1 MSNALSTFFNPRS
14 LVLVGASERS
24 TWSNTAYQN
33 LQELRYGGRVHFVN
47 RKGGAVYGH
56 TAATLVSE
64 IGEPVDLA
72 LLMLPAAAV
81 EEALTDLHRA
91 GVRNAVLLAS
101 GYAETGAAGREM
113 QDRMAALANEY
124 GIALLGPNC
133 VGFLNY
139 AGGAAAFTIK
149 PPMPALRGSL
159 GVVAQSGAVGTLANQ
174 FAHRQNIGLS
184 CIITSGNEAVMD
196 SGQLIDYL
204 VDDPATKS
212 IAVFLE
218 TVRNTERF
226 CAAAAR
232 ALRAGKPIVALK
244 VGSSP
249 ATAKSAQA
257 HTGALVGDDRVFSA
271 VCRQLGIVRVDS
283 IEDMVITAEMMS
295 RVGVIRKGGLGLASI
310 SGGICEIMG
319 DVAGAAGIALPQ
331 LGQRTE
337 QRLQQVLP
345 DFGTANNP
353 LDVTGAFILNPGLMG
368 DTVSILAD
376 DPGLGVLGI
385 AFDVP
390 ISEQQERAY
399 SKPSLEAIRVAAATA
414 AIPCLILS
422 HTSQSLTEHARKT
435 MDELGL
441 NYLSCGVDVAIPAL
455 GHAFQ
460 WSGWHLA
467 ARDKP
472 QRQRPVHAASDA
484 RPASE
489 HQLLRHLGA
498 RGVPVVQQVLAG
510 SAAAAAQAAAAIA
523 GPVVLKIA
531 SPDIAHKT
539 EVGGV
544 VLNLQGEAAVSAA
557 FDAIMAR
564 ASAAAPAAR
573 LDGVV
578 VSPMRSGGIELL
590 VGVHVD
596 AQWGP
601 VLAVGLGGVWVEVLK
616 DTSLRTLPV
625 DEEDVLEMLS
635 ELRAA
640 SLLDGYRG
648 QAAVDRR
655 ALARAIVAVADAAL
669 DFGPAL
675 QTLEINPL
683 LASGATIEAL
693 DALAVW
699 SEGAAVP
706 AGAEAARAAA

>member
-1 MSNALSTFFNPRS
+1 MSKDLSTFFNPKS

-33 LQELRYGGRVHFVN
+33 LQELNYAGRVHFVN
-47 RKGGAVYGH
+47 RKGGTVYGH
-56 TAATLVSE
+56 KAATLVGE

-72 LLMLPAAAV
+72 LLMLPASAV
-81 EEALTDLHRA
+81 EASLADLHHA
-91 GVRNAVLLAS
+91 GVTNAVLLAS
-101 GYAETGAAGREM
+101 GYAETGAAGRDM
-113 QDRMAALANEY
+113 QDRMAALAIEY
-124 GIALLGPNC
+124 GISLLGPNC

-196 SGQLIDYL
+196 CGQLIDYL
-204 VDDPATKS
+204 VDDPATKA

-218 TVRNTERF
+218 TVRDTERF

-232 ALRAGKPIVALK
+232 ALRAGKPVVALK

-319 DVAGAAGIALPQ
+319 DVAGAAGISLPQ
-331 LGQRTE
+331 LDQRTE

-353 LDVTGAFILNPGLMG
+353 LDVTGAFILDPALMG
-368 DTVSILAD
+368 QTVNILAD
-376 DPGLGVLGI
+376 DSGLGVLGI

-390 ISEQQERAY
+390 ISAQQERAY
-399 SKPSLEAIRVAAATA
+399 SRPSLEAIQQAAGAA

-422 HTSQSLTEHARKT
+422 HTSQSLTQHAQET
-435 MDELGL
+435 MDALGL

-467 ARDKP
+467 AQDKAP
-472 QRQRPVHAASDA
+472 RQRAAHAGAA
-484 RPASE
+484 VRPASE
-489 HQLLRHLGA
+489 YQLLKHLGA
-498 RGVPVVQQVLAG
+498 RGVPVVQQVLANSA
-510 SAAAAAQAAAAIA
+510 SAAVQAAADIGGA
-523 GPVVLKIA
+523 VVLKIA

-544 VLNLQGEAAVSAA
+544 VLNLQGDDVVAAA
-557 FDAIMAR
+557 FDDIMAR
-564 ASAAAPAAR
+564 ASAAAPEAR
-573 LDGVV
+573 LDGVIV
-578 VSPMRSGGIELL
+578 APMRSGGIELL

-625 DEEDVLEMLS
+625 AEDDVLEMLA
-635 ELRAA
+635 ELRAT

-655 ALARAIVAVADAAL
+655 ALARAIVAIADAAL

-675 QTLEINPL
+675 ETLEINPL
-683 LASGATIEAL
+683 LASGATVEAL
-693 DALAVW
+693 DALALW
-699 SEGAAVP
+699 SDAKDMP
-706 AGAEAARAAA
+706 AGTEASRAAA